1 MHKQKNNNLVII
13 LIILIAVAGC
23 VAISRQISNRYAADQ
38 ANNIQPS
45 KQITVSKSGSFK
57 FTALGD
63 ISSSKN
69 ASHVLTKLG
78 KTKNDF
84 TLALGDLGY
93 DGNGTEEKWC
103 DFVKER
109 IGSKHPFQLV
119 AGNHDDGNG
128 DGDILAYRKC
138 LPNKI
143 KKITGNY
150 GLEYY
155 FDHKKLARF
164 ILISPDID
172 DYGFSYNAGSKHY
185 NWLSKTIDSAREK
198 NIPWIIVGMHK
209 NCITIGEKT
218 CEIEGDLLDLLVK
231 KKIDIVLQGHEHGY
245 MRSKQLAL
253 TPDCPSIMIN
263 STNSKCIKKSGN
275 TFKKGDGTIIAISGA
290 GGKNLRGINL
300 NDPEKEYFQT
310 WNGSN
315 IGNSY
320 GFSMFNISKNR
331 LISEFVPATNSYTD
345 SFSITK
351 KN

>member
-1 MHKQKNNNLVII
+1 MNNQKNNNLVIVIIVLITI
-13 LIILIAVAGC
+13 LGC
-23 VAISRQISNRYAADQ
+23 IVISRQISNRYITNRT
-38 ANNIQPS
+38 NNIQPS
-45 KQITVSKSGSFK
+45 KQITATQSGSFK

-69 ASHVLTKLG
+69 ANQVLTKLG

-103 DFVKER
+103 DFVKDK
-109 IGSKHPFQLV
+109 IGNKHPFQLI
-119 AGNHDDGNG
+119 AGNHDDGSG
-128 DGDILAYRKC
+128 DGNILEYRKC

-143 KKITGNY
+143 NDVKGKY
-150 GLEYY
+150 GIEYY

-172 DYGFSYNAGSKHY
+172 NYGFDYKAGSEHY
-185 NWLSKTIDSAREK
+185 NWLSKTIDSARGK

-218 CEIEGDLLDLLVK
+218 CEIGGDLLDLLVK
-231 KKIDIVLQGHEHGY
+231 KKVDLVLQGHEHGY
-245 MRSKQLAL
+245 MRSKQLSL
-253 TPDCPSIMIN
+253 SRGCPSIVIN
-263 STNSKCIKKSGN
+263 STNLKCIKKSGN
-275 TFKKGDGTIIAISGA
+275 TFKKGAGTIITVSGA
-290 GGKNLRGINL
+290 GGKTLRDINL
-300 NDPEKEYFQT
+300 NDPEKGYFQN

-315 IGNSY
+315 IGDAY

-331 LISEFVPATNSYTD
+331 LISEFVPAINDYTD
-345 SFSITK
+345 SFTITK
-351 KN
+351 TN

>member
-45 KQITVSKSGSFK
+45 KQITATQSGSFK

-69 ASHVLTKLG
+69 AAHVLTKLG

-109 IGSKHPFQLV
+109 IGSKHPFQLI

-138 LPNKI
+138 LPNKQ
-143 KKITGNY
+143 KNVKGDY

-164 ILISPDID
+164 ILISPNID
-172 DYGFSYNAGSKHY
+172 NYGFSYNAGSKHY
-185 NWLSKTIDSAREK
+185 NWLSKTIDSARAK
-198 NIPWIIVGMHK
+198 NIPWIMVGMHK

-218 CEIEGDLLDLLVK
+218 CEIGGDLLDLLVK
-231 KKIDIVLQGHEHGY
+231 KKVDIVLQGHEHGY
-245 MRSKQLAL
+245 IRSKQLAL
-253 TPDCPSIMIN
+253 SPDCPSIMIN

-275 TFKKGDGTIIAISGA
+275 TFKKGDGTIIAISGT
-290 GGKNLRGINL
+290 GGKNLRDINL
-300 NDPEKEYFQT
+300 DDPEKEYFQT

-331 LISEFVPATNSYTD
+331 LISEFVPATNNYTD
-345 SFSITK
+345 SFSIIK